1 MELIFATQNKNK
13 ILEIQNLVPEG
24 VLILGIS
31 DIGFSKALEETSNS
45 IKGNALQKVHQVYLE
60 VKRNCFADDTGLEIE
75 ILNNEPGV
83 YSARYAGEPP
93 DAEKNMDLV
102 LEKLDG
108 VSNRK
113 AQFRTIIASII
124 NGEEKTFEGI
134 VEGEI
139 IQEKR
144 GLNGFGYDP
153 IFLPVGSDL
162 TFAEMTMEE
171 KNKFSHR
178 SRAIQKFINY
188 LASLKLVEQ

>member
-24 VLILGIS
+24 VFVKGIS
-31 DIGFSKALEETSNS
+31 DIGFSRELEETSDTL
-45 IKGNALQKVHQVYLE
+45 KGNALQKVHQVYLE

-75 ILNNEPGV
+75 TLNNEPGV
-83 YSARYAGEPP
+83 ISAHYAGEPP
-93 DAEKNMDLV
+93 NAEKNMDLV
-102 LEKLDG
+102 LKKLDG

-124 NGEEKTFEGI
+124 NGEEKTFEGT

-144 GLNGFGYDP
+144 GLYGFGYDP